1 MILTLTPNPAIDE
14 TYSAPGVA
22 VDSSHKV
29 VRSHSQ
35 AGGKGLNVA
44 RVLHSQDFAVHA
56 LFPAGGATGLELT
69 AELSAAGI
77 AFTAVPV
84 AGATRRSMAFVDARA
99 DTTTIFNEAGSALD
113 AAEWESLTASYLELL
128 EHARAVA
135 ICGSWPPGTE
145 RETLRTL
152 IRAAVQREIYTVVD
166 TSGPLLLDAAAC
178 GAVLKPNHHELLA
191 ATGAGSLSEGAAR
204 LLERGAA
211 EIYLSAGANGLYHF
225 TGETPLVAHARLP
238 RKLAGN
244 PTGAGDSAVAALLSS
259 SVASLD
265 REATL
270 RRAVAWSA
278 STVLMPTAG
287 ALSPKHEALLADVI
301 YRILPEG
308 EDI

>member
-14 TYSAPGVA
+14 TYSAPAVA
-22 VDSSHKV
+22 VDASHRV

-44 RVLHSQDFAVHA
+44 RVLHSQDTAVHA

-178 GAVLKPNHHELLA
+178 GAVLKPNDHELLA

-265 REATL
+265 RQATL

-287 ALSPKHEALLADVI
+287 ALSPEHEALLADVI

>member
-22 VDSSHKV
+22 VDASHRV

-44 RVLHSQDFAVHA
+44 RVLHSQDTAVHA

-287 ALSPKHEALLADVI
+287 ALSPEHEALLADVI

>member
-44 RVLHSQDFAVHA
+44 RVLHSQDLVVHA
-56 LFPAGGATGLELT
+56 LFPAGGASGRELT
-69 AELSAAGI
+69 AELTAAGI

-84 AGATRRSMAFVDARA
+84 AGATRRSMAFVDPEA

-113 AAEWESLTASYLELL
+113 PAEWESLTQAYLGLL
-128 EHARAVA
+128 EHAKAVA

-145 RETLRTL
+145 RETMRAL
-152 IRAAVQREIYTVVD
+152 IKAAVQREIYTVVD

-191 ATGAGSLSEGAAR
+191 ATGAGSLAEGAAD

-211 EIYLSAGANGLYHF
+211 EIYLSAGEKGLYHF
-225 TGETPLVAHARLP
+225 TGETPLVAHAKLP
-238 RKLAGN
+238 RKLTGN

-259 SVASLD
+259 KVQSLD

-270 RRAVAWSA
+270 SRAVAWSA

-287 ALSPKHEALLADVI
+287 ALSPKHEALLADVT

>member
-14 TYSAPGVA
+14 TYSAPAVA
-22 VDSSHKV
+22 VDASHRV

-44 RVLHSQDFAVHA
+44 RVLHSQDTAVHA

-113 AAEWESLTASYLELL
+113 AAEWESLTESYLELL

-178 GAVLKPNHHELLA
+178 GAVLKPNDHELLA

-259 SVASLD
+259 SVSSLD

-287 ALSPKHEALLADVI
+287 ALSPEHEALLADVI

>member
-14 TYSAPGVA
+14 TYSAPAVA
-22 VDSSHKV
+22 VDASHRV

-44 RVLHSQDFAVHA
+44 RVLHSQDAAVHA

-113 AAEWESLTASYLELL
+113 AAEWESLTESYLELL

-178 GAVLKPNHHELLA
+178 GAVLKPNDHELLA

-287 ALSPKHEALLADVI
+287 ALSPEHEALLADVI

>member
-14 TYSAPGVA
+14 TYSAPAVA
-22 VDSSHKV
+22 VDASHRV

-44 RVLHSQDFAVHA
+44 RVLHSQDTAVHA

-84 AGATRRSMAFVDARA
+84 AGATRRSMAFVDAQA

-113 AAEWESLTASYLELL
+113 AAEWESLTESYLGLL

-191 ATGAGSLSEGAAR
+191 ATGAGSLSEGVAR

-287 ALSPKHEALLADVI
+287 ALSPEHEALLADVI